1 MSSSSMVVVTMVRW
15 ADAMARR
22 VVMVKARTI
31 SFAIAIVGW
40 FVVVVVIWM
49 IGGGGNL

>member
-15 ADAMARR
+15 AEAMARR
-22 VVMVKARTI
+22 VAMVKARTI

-40 FVVVVVIWM
+40 CVVVVIWM